1 MMLVACQTP
10 SSDVVG
16 GRYRSHD
23 PSLNC
28 PPVRMDPHQP
38 FSKVFFYEY
47 SFSII
52 SNFLDSN
59 KPVTAEAGVI
69 ENVRTKCI
77 IIYCGSSPLLDDSS
91 VSSTT
96 KTRCY
101 QAAVNN
107 GIVMWETPQNDNFL
121 SHFSDKLKVQ

>member
-1 MMLVACQTP
+1 M
-10 SSDVVG
+10 
-16 GRYRSHD
+16 
-23 PSLNC
+23 
-28 PPVRMDPHQP
+28 
-38 FSKVFFYEY
+38 FFDEY

-59 KPVTAEAGVI
+59 KPVTAEAGLI

-77 IIYCGSSPLLDDSS
+77 ITYCGSSLLLDDSG

-107 GIVMWETPQNDNFL
+107 GIVRREAPQYGNFL

>member
-1 MMLVACQTP
+1 MMSVACQTP

-28 PPVRMDPHQP
+28 PPVGMDPHQP

-52 SNFLDSN
+52 FNFLDSN
-59 KPVTAEAGVI
+59 KPVTTEAGVI
-69 ENVRTKCI
+69 ENVQTKCI

-107 GIVMWETPQNDNFL
+107 GIVRWGTPQNDNFL
-121 SHFSDKLKVQ
+121 